1 VLGPL
6 GNIVEVIQ
14 AGPNRLLVLDHN
26 GKELMIPV
34 NSPFIKRVNKSKKVI
49 TVSLPEGFLDI

>member
-1 VLGPL
+1 
-6 GNIVEVIQ
+6 
-14 AGPNRLLVLDHN
+14 
-26 GKELMIPV
+26 MIPV